1 MTKSCLI
8 LIAFACAVYGADP
21 AVRAG
26 TVEITGFGGV
36 NANFAG
42 VSGQLST
49 QILGATP
56 TGGAAQQTSP
66 ALGGGLGFAAS
77 RRIMLLGE
85 FQYSSLATARFTQG
99 TLSMTEKS
107 QMYELMGGVQYL
119 FRLENSRAVPFI
131 GGGMGVAYFPTKL
144 TLAAGGVASNANES
158 MKKTAGNLDA
168 GVRLHITDTLGI
180 RPEFRVMRIPGKTY
194 IRAEA
199 GIFYQFRK

>member
-1 MTKSCLI
+1 MKKSCLI
-8 LIAFACAVYGADP
+8 LMVFACALYGADP
-21 AVRAG
+21 TVRAG

-36 NANFAG
+36 NANFTG

-56 TGGAAQQTSP
+56 TGGASQQSSP
-66 ALGGGLGFAAS
+66 ALGGGFGIAES
-77 RRIMLLGE
+77 RHVMLVAE
-85 FQYSSLATARFTQG
+85 FQYSSLAPALFADG
-99 TLSMTEKS
+99 ALSMQEKTR
-107 QMYELMGGVQYL
+107 MYELMAGAQYL

-144 TLAAGGVASNANES
+144 TLTADGVPSSVNES
-158 MKKTAGNLDA
+158 LTKAAGNLDA
-168 GVRLHITDTLGI
+168 GVRLHIAGSFGI

-199 GIFYQFRK
+199 GVFYQFRK

>member
-8 LIAFACAVYGADP
+8 LIAFACAAHGADP

-36 NANFAG
+36 NANFTG

-49 QILGATP
+49 QILGVTP
-56 TGGAAQQTSP
+56 TGGATQQTSP
-66 ALGGGLGFAAS
+66 ALGGGVGLAAS
-77 RRIMLLGE
+77 RHFMLVGE
-85 FQYSSLATARFTQG
+85 FQYSSLAPALFADG
-99 TLSMTEKS
+99 KLSMQEKTR
-107 QMYELMGGVQYL
+107 MFELMGGAQYL
-119 FRLENSRAVPFI
+119 FRVENSRAVPFI

-144 TLAAGGVASNANES
+144 TLTASGFPSSVNES
-158 MKKTAGNLDA
+158 LTKAAGNLDA
-168 GVRLHITDTLGI
+168 GVRLHITGSLGI

-199 GIFYQFRK
+199 GLFYQFRK